1 MALAQ
6 ATATRVTLAT
16 PTQDTMISIATYA
29 PVQRAPLYDVLN
41 RTCAL
46 VLMVLLSPVLGIIAL
61 LIWREDGHPILFAH
75 YRVGRNGRLFRCY
88 KFRTMLR
95 DADQVLGRMLLAD
108 PTLRLEWERDQKLRN
123 DPRIT
128 RIGRMLRHT
137 SLDELP
143 QLVNIWRGEMNFV
156 GPRPIVVQEL
166 QRYGAYKRHYL
177 SVKPGVT
184 GLWQVSGRNNTTYE
198 RRVELDRRY
207 VEHRSVWLDAMILL
221 RTIKVVITREGA
233 R

>member
-1 MALAQ
+1 MAIAQTRPTRPLRRLPSTDMTAIALNATERRLCAYDIANRIGALA
-6 ATATRVTLAT
+6 L
-16 PTQDTMISIATYA
+16 MI
-29 PVQRAPLYDVLN
+29 V
-41 RTCAL
+41 
-46 VLMVLLSPVLGIIAL
+46 LSPLLALIAL
-61 LIWREDGHPILFAH
+61 MIWREDGRPILFAH
-75 YRVGRNGRLFRCY
+75 YRVGRNGRLFRCL

-95 DADQVLGRMLLAD
+95 DADQVLGRMLMED
-108 PTLRLEWERDQKLRN
+108 PKLRAEWERDQKLVD

-128 RIGRMLRHT
+128 RIGRFLRRT

-143 QLVNIWRGEMNFV
+143 QLLNIWRGEMNFV

-207 VEHRSVWLDAMILL
+207 VEHRSLWLDALILL
-221 RTIKVVITREGA
+221 RTFKVVVTREGA

>member
-1 MALAQ
+1 M
-6 ATATRVTLAT
+6 T
-16 PTQDTMISIATYA
+16 SIAAYA
-29 PVQRAPLYDVLN
+29 PLQRAPLYELLN
-41 RTCAL
+41 RGGAL
-46 VLMVLLSPVLGIIAL
+46 VLMVLLSPMLALIAL
-61 LIWREDGHPILFAH
+61 LIWREDRHSILFAH
-75 YRVGRNGRLFRCY
+75 YRVGRNGRLFRCL
-88 KFRTMLR
+88 KFRTMR
-95 DADQVLGRMLLAD
+95 HDADQVLGRMLLAD
-108 PTLRLEWERDQKLRN
+108 PALRLEWERDQKLRN

-128 RIGRMLRHT
+128 RIGRVLRHT

-143 QLVNIWRGEMNFV
+143 QLLNIWRGEMNFV

-207 VEHRSVWLDAMILL
+207 VEHRSIRLDVMILV
-221 RTIKVVITREGA
+221 RTFKVVITREGA

>member
-1 MALAQ
+1 MTSLA
-6 ATATRVTLAT
+6 
-16 PTQDTMISIATYA
+16 IYA
-29 PVQRAPLYDVLN
+29 PSRRAPLYDLVN
-41 RTCAL
+41 RLLAL
-46 VLMVLLSPVLGIIAL
+46 LLFVALSPVLATIAV
-61 LIWREDGHPILFAH
+61 LIWREDGRSVLFGH
-75 YRVGRNGRLFRCY
+75 YRVGQHGRLFRCL
-88 KFRTMLR
+88 KFRTMR
-95 DADQVLGRMLLAD
+95 HDADEVLAQMLATD
-108 PTLRLEWERDQKLRN
+108 PLLRAEWERDQKLTQ
-123 DPRIT
+123 DPRVT
-128 RIGRMLRHT
+128 RIGRFLRHT

-143 QLVNIWRGEMNFV
+143 QLINIWRGEMNFV

-207 VEHRSVWLDAMILL
+207 IEHRSLWLDALILL
-221 RTIKVVITREGA
+221 RTVKVVATREGA

>member
-1 MALAQ
+1 M
-6 ATATRVTLAT
+6 T
-16 PTQDTMISIATYA
+16 SIATYA
-29 PVQRAPLYDVLN
+29 PVQRAPLYEFFN
-41 RTCAL
+41 RGCAL
-46 VLMVLLSPVLGIIAL
+46 MLMVLMAPVLLIIAL
-61 LIWREDGHPILFAH
+61 LIWREDGQPILFAH
-75 YRVGRNGRLFRCY
+75 YRVGRNGRLFRCL

-108 PTLRLEWERDQKLRN
+108 PGLRLEWERDQKLLR
-123 DPRIT
+123 DPRVT
-128 RIGRMLRHT
+128 RIGRVLRLT

-143 QLVNIWRGEMNFV
+143 QLLNIWRGEMNFV

-207 VEHRSVWLDAMILL
+207 VEHRSVWLDAMIVV
-221 RTIKVVITREGA
+221 RTFKVVVTREGA